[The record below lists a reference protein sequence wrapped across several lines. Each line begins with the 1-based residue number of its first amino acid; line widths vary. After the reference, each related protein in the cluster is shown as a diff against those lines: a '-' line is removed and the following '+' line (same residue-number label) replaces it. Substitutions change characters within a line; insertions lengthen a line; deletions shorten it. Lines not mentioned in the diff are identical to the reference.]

1 MLQAMSRLT
10 TKNDVLRIVITLLAC
25 LAIWFIIEAFV
36 ASWRGVLVVPL
47 IFVGLF
53 LVILYVTAHSIF
65 VRAKKLLA
73 GRCPHPL
80 CHGTVHHSENVP
92 KGYLICPTCKNKWPE
107 VKGIKYR
114 ASGREH

>member
-10 TKNDVLRIVITLLAC
+10 NKSDVLRVIIALLAC
-25 LAIWFIIEAFV
+25 LGLWGILEAFV
-36 ASWRGVLVVPL
+36 QSSRGRLLFPA

-53 LVILYVTAHSIF
+53 LIVVYVTAHSIF
-65 VRAKKLLA
+65 VRAGKMLK

-80 CHGTVHHSENVP
+80 CHGTVQHSEHVP
-92 KGYLICPTCKNKWPE
+92 KGYLVCPTCKNKWPE